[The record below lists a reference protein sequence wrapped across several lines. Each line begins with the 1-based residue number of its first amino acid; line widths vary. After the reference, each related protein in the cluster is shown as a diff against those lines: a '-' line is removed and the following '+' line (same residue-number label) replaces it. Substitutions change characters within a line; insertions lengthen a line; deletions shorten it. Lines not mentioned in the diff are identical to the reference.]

1 MIENHNISIN
11 VQAKSQRARS
21 EKSKGVALAL
31 CILMGIFGGH
41 LFYVGRGQ
49 KAVIYILT
57 FGLMGIGVFIDLLLI
72 LSNSF
77 EDAYEMKLTRW

>member
-1 MIENHNISIN
+1 
-11 VQAKSQRARS
+11 
-21 EKSKGVALAL
+21 
-31 CILMGIFGGH
+31 MGFFGGH

-49 KAVIYILT
+49 KAVIYIFT
-57 FGLMGIGVFIDLLLI
+57 FGLMGIGMFIDLLLI